1 MQLAIWTVKLM
12 ATQTWT
18 VTIGTSVDMTR
29 GLPITANKEIQMG
42 KYDDMFKQPPREPFE
57 PTPWLIVLLILMGI
71 VLVSLID
78 NCGVL

>member
-12 ATQTWT
+12 ATQAWM

-29 GLPITANKEIQMG
+29 GLPITANKEKQMG
-42 KYDDMFKQPPREPFE
+42 KYDDMEPPREPFE

>member
-12 ATQTWT
+12 AIQAWM

-29 GLPITANKEIQMG
+29 GLPITANKEKQMG
-42 KYDDMFKQPPREPFE
+42 KYDDMEPPREPFE